1 MATKITR
8 FLSEVS
14 VLSLCAL
21 SAVAIGATQAMAQAT
36 SAPQSISDAEAA
48 AVVDD
53 EIVVTGTSIRGVAPV
68 GSQLIQ
74 IDQAQI
80 KASGAQNTA
89 TLLATVPQ
97 LNSFATTPRPGTDG
111 ANPTNP
117 PSLRGL
123 PPGATLNLLNGHRL
137 VGLGTI
143 STQADPTSIPIAAIQ
158 RVEVL
163 TDGAS
168 STYGSD
174 AVAGVINIIL
184 RRDLDGIDLQ
194 GTYGFADGYDEK
206 TVSAVAGKTWGSG
219 FAMIGYQYFENSN
232 LSGNDRDYVT
242 GDLSGFPG
250 GFDTRSAFALT
261 PNVNV
266 NGQDFNFNGST
277 FTPGLVRYDA
287 ARDSSLVPGS
297 KRHSAIAN
305 FRQEIG
311 STIELFG
318 DANYGNI
325 KTDVLSPAPG
335 ATLTITSANPYFQ
348 TPIAGATSATV
359 NYRFNREY
367 GPGRNIN
374 SVEYYGGSL
383 GADADIGDKWHAQ
396 VFANYQH
403 GFAEVFQGGGVSI
416 DSAALNSALASTN
429 PATAFDPFTG
439 RTSDATLQ
447 AIRSGGLN
455 TPASNQTV
463 LQVLGKIDGTVV
475 SLGGG
480 DVRAALGVEFRR
492 ETFYGS
498 IDQSTPTTPNIVRAG
513 GGRSIKSIYGEL
525 FIPLVSSANA
535 VPGVYSL
542 VLNGT
547 LRHDDYNDFGGTTNP
562 KVGIQ
567 YAPVEE
573 LTLRANYSKSFR
585 APNLSDIYATDSRA
599 QYIEGINVPD
609 FFNPVGPGPRNGNY
623 NILLLAGGNA
633 NLQPETAS
641 TYSIGADLTPT
652 SNIRI
657 SATYYNI
664 NYQNVI
670 NIAAGAFSNPA
681 LFSRF
686 ITPNPTQ
693 AQVDAA
699 VAQLPAVW
707 GVPIPASQIDFIDD
721 LRRYNLGAQN
731 IEGLDFSANF
741 RIPTTSVGNFDIGG
755 SGNYYLKN
763 ETQPAT
769 GAAFIDN
776 LKLANPRWRIRSY
789 VSWTDSAWTA
799 NVFVNHIGS
808 FNNPGVTPVQ
818 RVKSW
823 TTFDANIGYDLGK
836 IFGTRNTSI
845 QVYVQNLFDKDP
857 PRSFSS
863 PGFIQTYASPI
874 GRIVQASLRVGF

>member
-1 MATKITR
+1 MLGRGSEMAI
-8 FLSEVS
+8 
-14 VLSLCAL
+14 AL
-21 SAVAIGATQAMAQAT
+21 AFGMLALPISSASAQEASASDSDQAVA
-36 SAPQSISDAEAA
+36 EE
-48 AVVDD
+48 

-74 IDQAQI
+74 ISQEDIQ
-80 KASGAQNTA
+80 ASGAQNTA
-89 TLLATVPQ
+89 ALLASVPQ
-97 LNSFATTPRPGTDG
+97 LNSFGTTPRPGSDG

-143 STQADPTSIPIAAIQ
+143 STQADPSSIPIAAIE

-174 AVAGVINIIL
+174 AVAGVINVIL
-184 RRDLDGIDLQ
+184 RRDLDGIDVQ

-206 TVSAVAGKTWGSG
+206 QVSAVAGKTWDSG
-219 FAMIGYQYFENSN
+219 FAMIGYQYFQNSD
-232 LSGNDRDYVT
+232 LSGNDRGFVT
-242 GDLSGFPG
+242 SNLAGFPG

-266 NGQDFNFNGST
+266 NGQDFNYNGTS

-287 ARDSSLVPGS
+287 ARDSSLVPAS

-305 FRQEIG
+305 FRQDIG
-311 STIELFG
+311 DSVELFG

-325 KTDVLSPAPG
+325 ETVVLSPAQTAG
-335 ATLTITSANPYFQ
+335 LTITSANPYFQ
-348 TPIAGATSATV
+348 SPIAGATSATV

-367 GPGRNIN
+367 GATRNFN
-374 SVEYYGGSL
+374 SVEYYGGRL
-383 GADADIGDKWHAQ
+383 GADFKISDKWNGQ
-396 VFANYQH
+396 LYANYQH

-416 DSAALNSALASTN
+416 DGAALNAALASTN

-439 RTSDATLQ
+439 RTSAATLQ
-447 AIRSGGLN
+447 AIRSGGIN

-463 LQVLGKIDGTVV
+463 FQVLGKVDGTVV
-475 SLGGG
+475 SLAGG

-498 IDQSTPTTPNIVRAG
+498 IDQSTPTTPNVVRAG

-525 FIPLVSSANA
+525 YIPLVSSANA

-542 VLNGT
+542 ALNGT
-547 LRHDDYNDFGGTTNP
+547 LRHDSYSDFGSTTNP
-562 KVGIQ
+562 KIGIE

-609 FFNPVGPGPRNGNY
+609 FFNPVAPGPRNGNY

-641 TYSIGADLTPT
+641 TYSIGADLKPT
-652 SNIRI
+652 SNVRL

-664 NYQNVI
+664 KYENVI

-686 ITPNPTQ
+686 ITANPTQ

-699 VAQLPAVW
+699 VAQLPAIW

-731 IEGLDFSANF
+731 IEGLDFSADI
-741 RIPTTSVGNFDIGG
+741 RIPTTSAGTFNVGG
-755 SGNYYLKN
+755 SGNYLLTN

-776 LKLANPRWRIRSY
+776 LQLANPRWRMRGY
-789 VSWTDSAWTA
+789 VNWSNSSWTA
-799 NVFVNHIGS
+799 NLFVNHIGS
-808 FNNPGVTPVQ
+808 FNNPGVSPVQ

-823 TTFDANIGYDLGK
+823 TTFDANIGYDFGEL
-836 IFGTRNTSI
+836 FGTRGTSI
-845 QVYVQNLFDKDP
+845 QLYVQNLFDKDP
-857 PRSFSS
+857 PQAFSS
-863 PGFIQTYASPI
+863 PGFIQSYASPL
-874 GRIVQASLRVGF
+874 GRMVQVSVRTKF

>member
-1 MATKITR
+1 MKITTTAR
-8 FLSEVS
+8 TRNAMLGRGSAAAIAFALG
-14 VLSLCAL
+14 L
-21 SAVAIGATQAMAQAT
+21 SALPIT
-36 SAPQSISDAEAA
+36 SANAQEADATNEDAA
-48 AVVDD
+48 E

-74 IDQAQI
+74 ISQADIQ
-80 KASGAQNTA
+80 ATGAQNA
-89 TLLATVPQ
+89 AALLASVPQ
-97 LNSFATTPRPGTDG
+97 LNSFGTTPRPGTDG

-137 VGLGTI
+137 AGLGTV
-143 STQADPTSIPIAAIQ
+143 STQADPTSIPIAAIE
-158 RVEVL
+158 RVEIL

-174 AVAGVINIIL
+174 AVAGVVNVIL
-184 RRDLDGIDLQ
+184 RRDLDGIDLR
-194 GTYGFADGYDEK
+194 GTYGLADGYNEK
-206 TVSAVAGKTWGSG
+206 NISVVAGKTWSSG
-219 FAMIGYQYFENSN
+219 FAMIGYQYFENTELSGGDRSYVTSN
-232 LSGNDRDYVT
+232 LA
-242 GDLSGFPG
+242 GFPG

-266 NGQDFNFNGST
+266 NGQDFNWNGTS

-287 ARDSSLVPGS
+287 ARDSSLVPSS

-305 FRQEIG
+305 FRQGIG
-311 STIELFG
+311 SSVVLFG

-325 KTDVLSPAPG
+325 QTAVLSPAA
-335 ATLTITSANPYFQ
+335 ATTMTITSANPYFQ
-348 TPIAGATSATV
+348 SPIAGATSATI

-367 GPGRNIN
+367 GSTKNSN
-374 SVEYYGGSL
+374 SVEYYGGRL
-383 GADADIGDKWHAQ
+383 GADIDIGDKWHGQ
-396 VFANYQH
+396 IFANYQH
-403 GFAEVFQGGGVSI
+403 GFAEVLQGGGVSI
-416 DSAALNSALASTN
+416 DGAALNSALASTN

-439 RTSDATLQ
+439 RTSAATLQ
-447 AIRSGGLN
+447 AIRSGSLN

-463 LQVLGKIDGTVV
+463 FQVLGKIDGTVV
-475 SLGGG
+475 SLAGG

-498 IDQSTPTTPNIVRAG
+498 IDQSTPTVPNVTRAG

-525 FIPLVSSANA
+525 YIPLVSSANA

-542 VLNGT
+542 VINGT
-547 LRHDDYNDFGGTTNP
+547 LRHDDYNDVGGTTNP
-562 KVGIQ
+562 KVGLQ
-567 YAPVEE
+567 YSPIEE

-609 FFNPVGPGPRNGNY
+609 FFNPVAPGPRNGNY

-641 TYSIGADLTPT
+641 TYSIGADLKPAD
-652 SNIRI
+652 NIRV

-664 NYQNVI
+664 QYQNVI
-670 NIAAGAFSNPA
+670 NIAAGAFSNPD

-699 VAQLPAVW
+699 VAQLPAIW

-731 IEGLDFSANF
+731 VEGLDFNADV
-741 RIPTTSVGNFDIGG
+741 RIPTASTGQFHVGA
-755 SGNYYLKN
+755 SGNYYLSN

-776 LKLANPRWRIRSY
+776 LQLANPKWRIRSY
-789 VSWTDSAWTA
+789 VNWTGSSWTA
-799 NVFVNHIGS
+799 NLFLNHVGS
-808 FNNPGVTPVQ
+808 YNNPGVTPVQ

-823 TTFDANIGYDLGK
+823 TTFDANIGYDFGGLLGTK
-836 IFGTRNTSI
+836 GTSI
-845 QVYVQNLFDKDP
+845 QLYVQNLFDKNP
-857 PRSFSS
+857 PQAFSS
-863 PGFIQTYASPI
+863 PGLIQSYASPI
-874 GRIVQASLRVGF
+874 GRMVQASVRAKF